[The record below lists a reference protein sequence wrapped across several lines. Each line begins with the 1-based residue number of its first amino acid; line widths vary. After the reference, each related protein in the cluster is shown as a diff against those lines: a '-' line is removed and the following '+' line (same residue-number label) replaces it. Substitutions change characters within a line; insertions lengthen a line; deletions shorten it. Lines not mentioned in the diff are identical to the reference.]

1 MKTLEFQG
9 VSQNLKYIF
18 TNKGIVPISNTILKE
33 SDYKFIDYSFE
44 NLNLAV
50 EIMMEHN
57 ELFYKNGVIKLTE
70 YTTASRKFL
79 NNLVEIF
86 QPQNSIQILSE
97 FETKV
102 GSKLLLLNESVDKN
116 IIENNVKNSWNYLKL
131 LVEDEVKWYNP
142 LSWNWKK
149 GAQNVANFAQ
159 QTATDVKD
167 WGKEQVKQIKQKG
180 IGTYLKDKASS
191 IWDSVKN
198 AVKSAYKCLTNNF
211 AECLFENLRKAV
223 LSPLG
228 MGAMVGVSFIPGV
241 GQAAD
246 VIVFGSL
253 LIWDVYKMLSGK
265 YESGEYKWSWIEIII
280 DAVCMLLPALFPI
293 LKGLLGGIKSVGQF
307 AAKALTKGGALMKA
321 FNLLKTGASK
331 LIGLIGKASAWIGE
345 KLGLTWLKNIGSRAE
360 SVVLNM
366 TKELEAASAAGKTFK
381 PKEALTQT
389 IQKGQ
394 QTLQKAGQ
402 NLTKRSSE
410 LKQFFRDGK
419 LIKPL
424 PVVLKSTGKT
434 IVITAALCSALGL
447 NGYSCLHKVS
457 NGHFSEEEINKA
469 FETIKSESN
478 VQKLNNLTDEDIKD
492 LQLF

>member
-1 MKTLEFQG
+1 MKTLQFQG

-159 QTATDVKD
+159 QAATDVKD
-167 WGKEQVKQIKQKG
+167 WGKEQVNQIKQKG
-180 IGTYLKDKASS
+180 LGTYLKDKASS

-211 AECLFENLRKAV
+211 AECLFENLRKAA
-223 LSPLG
+223 LSPVG
-228 MGAMVGVSFIPGV
+228 MGVMVGLSYAIPGV
-241 GQAAD
+241 GQVPD
-246 VIVFGSL
+246 IIVFGSL

-265 YESGEYKWSWIEIII
+265 YESGEYAWGWGDIII
-280 DAVCMLLPALFPI
+280 DSVMMLLPALGPI
-293 LKGLLGGIKSVGQF
+293 LKGLLGGVKSIGQF
-307 AAKALTKGGALMKA
+307 AAKAFTKGGALMKA
-321 FNLLKTGASK
+321 FNLLKAGASK
-331 LIGLIGKASAWIGE
+331 LIGFIGKASAWIGE
-345 KLGLTWLKNIGSRAE
+345 KLGLTWLKNIGPRAE
-360 SVVLNM
+360 SVVSNM
-366 TKELEAASAAGKTFK
+366 TKELEAASAAGRTLK

-389 IQKGQ
+389 IKKGQ
-394 QTLQKAGQ
+394 QTIQKAGQ
-402 NLTKRSSE
+402 ELSKKGSQ
-410 LKQFFRDGK
+410 LKQFFKDGK
-419 LIKPL
+419 LLNPV
-424 PVVLKSTGKT
+424 PVVARKTGKT
-434 IVITAALCSALGL
+434 IVLTAAFCAAMGVDGYTCGEKAE
-447 NGYSCLHKVS
+447 NGEFTQEMVDNYNKGIQNYENAQVS
-457 NGHFSEEEINKA
+457 QED
-469 FETIKSESN
+469 FEKFKIG
-478 VQKLNNLTDEDIKD
+478 
-492 LQLF
+492 

>member
-1 MKTLEFQG
+1 MKTLQFQG

-79 NNLVEIF
+79 NNLVEVF

-159 QTATDVKD
+159 QAATDVKD
-167 WGKEQVKQIKQKG
+167 WGKEQVNQIKQKG
-180 IGTYLKDKASS
+180 LGTYLKDKASS

-211 AECLFENLRKAV
+211 AECLFENLRKAA
-223 LSPLG
+223 LSPVG
-228 MGAMVGVSFIPGV
+228 MGVMVGLSYAIPGV
-241 GQAAD
+241 GQVPD
-246 VIVFGSL
+246 IIVFGSL

-265 YESGEYKWSWIEIII
+265 YESGEYAWGWGDIII
-280 DAVCMLLPALFPI
+280 DSVMMLLPALGPI
-293 LKGLLGGIKSVGQF
+293 LKGLLGGVKSIGQF
-307 AAKALTKGGALMKA
+307 AAKAFTKGGALMKA
-321 FNLLKTGASK
+321 FNLLKAGASK
-331 LIGLIGKASAWIGE
+331 LIGFIGKASAWIGE
-345 KLGLTWLKNIGSRAE
+345 KLGLTWLKNIGPRAE
-360 SVVLNM
+360 SVVSNM
-366 TKELEAASAAGKTFK
+366 TKELEAASAAGRTLK

-389 IQKGQ
+389 IKKGQ
-394 QTLQKAGQ
+394 QTIQKAGQ
-402 NLTKRSSE
+402 ELSKKGSQ
-410 LKQFFRDGK
+410 LKQFFKDGK
-419 LIKPL
+419 LLNPV
-424 PVVLKSTGKT
+424 PVVARKTGKT
-434 IVITAALCSALGL
+434 IVLTAAFCAAMGVDGYTCGEKAE
-447 NGYSCLHKVS
+447 NGEFTQEMVDNYNKGIQNYENAQVS
-457 NGHFSEEEINKA
+457 QED
-469 FETIKSESN
+469 FEKFKIG
-478 VQKLNNLTDEDIKD
+478 
-492 LQLF
+492 

>member
-1 MKTLEFQG
+1 MKTLQFQG

-142 LSWNWKK
+142 VSWNWKK

-159 QTATDVKD
+159 QAATDVKD

-180 IGTYLKDKASS
+180 LGTYLKDKASS

-211 AECLFENLRKAV
+211 AECLFENLRKAAM
-223 LSPLG
+223 SPVG
-228 MGAMVGVSFIPGV
+228 MGVMVGLSYAIPGV
-241 GQAAD
+241 GQVPD
-246 VIVFGSL
+246 IVVFGSL

-265 YESGEYKWSWIEIII
+265 YESGEYAWGWGDIII
-280 DAVCMLLPALFPI
+280 DSVMMLLPFLGPI
-293 LKGLLGGIKSVGQF
+293 LKGLLGGVKSIGQF
-307 AAKALTKGGALMKA
+307 AAKAFTKGGALMKA
-321 FNLLKTGASK
+321 FNLLKAGASK
-331 LIGLIGKASAWIGE
+331 LIGFIGKASAWIGE
-345 KLGLTWLKNIGSRAE
+345 KLGLTWLKNIGPRAE
-360 SVVLNM
+360 SVVSNM
-366 TKELEAASAAGKTFK
+366 TKELEAASAAGRTFK

-389 IQKGQ
+389 IKKGQ
-394 QTLQKAGQ
+394 QTIQKAGQ
-402 NLTKRSSE
+402 ELSKKGSQ
-410 LKQFFRDGK
+410 LKQFFKDGK
-419 LIKPL
+419 LL
-424 PVVLKSTGKT
+424 NPVPVIARKTGKT
-434 IVITAALCSALGL
+434 IVLTAAFCAAMGVDGYTCEEKAE
-447 NGYSCLHKVS
+447 NGEFTQEMVDNYNKGIQNYENAQVS
-457 NGHFSEEEINKA
+457 QED
-469 FETIKSESN
+469 FEKFKIG
-478 VQKLNNLTDEDIKD
+478 
-492 LQLF
+492 

>member
-1 MKTLEFQG
+1 MKTLQFQG

-159 QTATDVKD
+159 QAATDVKD

-211 AECLFENLRKAV
+211 AECLFENLRKAAM
-223 LSPLG
+223 SPVG
-228 MGAMVGVSFIPGV
+228 MGVMVGLSYAIPGV
-241 GQAAD
+241 GQVPD
-246 VIVFGSL
+246 IIVFGSL

-265 YESGEYKWSWIEIII
+265 YESGEYAWGWGDIII
-280 DAVCMLLPALFPI
+280 DSVMMLLPALGPI
-293 LKGLLGGIKSVGQF
+293 LKGLLGGVKSIGQF
-307 AAKALTKGGALMKA
+307 AAKAFTKGGALMKA
-321 FNLLKTGASK
+321 FNLLKAGASK
-331 LIGLIGKASAWIGE
+331 LIGFIGKASAWIGE
-345 KLGLTWLKNIGSRAE
+345 KLGLTWLKNIGPRAE
-360 SVVLNM
+360 SVVSNM
-366 TKELEAASAAGKTFK
+366 TKELEAASAAGRTFK

-389 IQKGQ
+389 IKKGQ
-394 QTLQKAGQ
+394 QTIQKAGQ
-402 NLTKRSSE
+402 ELSKKGSQ
-410 LKQFFRDGK
+410 LKQFFKDGK
-419 LIKPL
+419 LLNPV
-424 PVVLKSTGKT
+424 PVVARKTGKV
-434 IVITAALCSALGL
+434 IVLTAAFCASMGVDGYTCEEKAE
-447 NGYSCLHKVS
+447 NGEFTQEMVDNYNKGIQNYENAQVS
-457 NGHFSEEEINKA
+457 QED
-469 FETIKSESN
+469 FEKFKIG
-478 VQKLNNLTDEDIKD
+478 
-492 LQLF
+492 

>member
-1 MKTLEFQG
+1 MKTLQFQG

-159 QTATDVKD
+159 QAATDVKD

-180 IGTYLKDKASS
+180 LGTYLKDKASS

-211 AECLFENLRKAV
+211 AECLFENLRKAAM
-223 LSPLG
+223 SPVG
-228 MGAMVGVSFIPGV
+228 MGVMVGLSYAIPGV
-241 GQAAD
+241 GQVPD
-246 VIVFGSL
+246 IIVFGSL

-265 YESGEYKWSWIEIII
+265 YESGEYAWGWGDIII
-280 DAVCMLLPALFPI
+280 DSVMMLLPALGPI
-293 LKGLLGGIKSVGQF
+293 LKGLLGGVKSIGQF
-307 AAKALTKGGALMKA
+307 AAKAFTKGGALMKA
-321 FNLLKTGASK
+321 FNLLKAGASK
-331 LIGLIGKASAWIGE
+331 LIGFIGKASAWIGE
-345 KLGLTWLKNIGSRAE
+345 KLGLTWLKNIGPRAE
-360 SVVLNM
+360 SVVSNM
-366 TKELEAASAAGKTFK
+366 TKELEAASAAGRTFK

-389 IQKGQ
+389 IKKGQ
-394 QTLQKAGQ
+394 QTIQKAGQ
-402 NLTKRSSE
+402 ELSKKGSQ
-410 LKQFFRDGK
+410 LKQFFKDGK
-419 LIKPL
+419 LLNPV
-424 PVVLKSTGKT
+424 PVVARKTGKV
-434 IVITAALCSALGL
+434 IVLTAAFCASMGVDGYTCEEKAE
-447 NGYSCLHKVS
+447 NGEFTQEMVDNYNKGIQNYENAQVS
-457 NGHFSEEEINKA
+457 QED
-469 FETIKSESN
+469 FEKFKIG
-478 VQKLNNLTDEDIKD
+478 
-492 LQLF
+492 

>member
-1 MKTLEFQG
+1 MKTLQFQG

-159 QTATDVKD
+159 QAATDVKD

-211 AECLFENLRKAV
+211 AECLFENLRKAAM
-223 LSPLG
+223 SPVG
-228 MGAMVGVSFIPGV
+228 MGVMVGLSYAIPGV
-241 GQAAD
+241 GQVPD
-246 VIVFGSL
+246 IIVFGSL

-265 YESGEYKWSWIEIII
+265 YESGEYAWGWGDIII
-280 DAVCMLLPALFPI
+280 DSVMMLLPALGPI
-293 LKGLLGGIKSVGQF
+293 LKGLLGGVKSIGQF
-307 AAKALTKGGALMKA
+307 AAKAFTKGGALMKA
-321 FNLLKTGASK
+321 FNLLKAGASK
-331 LIGLIGKASAWIGE
+331 LIGFIGKASAWIGE
-345 KLGLTWLKNIGSRAE
+345 KLGLTWLKNIGPRAE
-360 SVVLNM
+360 SVVSNM
-366 TKELEAASAAGKTFK
+366 TKELEAASAAGRTFK

-389 IQKGQ
+389 IKKGQ
-394 QTLQKAGQ
+394 QTIQKAGQ
-402 NLTKRSSE
+402 ELSQKGSQ
-410 LKQFFRDGK
+410 LKQFFKDGK
-419 LIKPL
+419 LLNPV
-424 PVVLKSTGKT
+424 PVVAKKTGKV
-434 IVITAALCSALGL
+434 IVLTAAFCAAMGVDGYTCEEKAE
-447 NGYSCLHKVS
+447 NGEFTQEMVDNYNKGIQNYENAQVS
-457 NGHFSEEEINKA
+457 QED
-469 FETIKSESN
+469 FEKFKIG
-478 VQKLNNLTDEDIKD
+478 
-492 LQLF
+492 

>member
-79 NNLVEIF
+79 NNLVEVF

-159 QTATDVKD
+159 QAATDVKD
-167 WGKEQVKQIKQKG
+167 WGKEQVNQIKQKG
-180 IGTYLKDKASS
+180 LGTYLKDKASS

-211 AECLFENLRKAV
+211 AECLFENLRKAA
-223 LSPLG
+223 LSPVG
-228 MGAMVGVSFIPGV
+228 MGVMVGLSYAIPGV
-241 GQAAD
+241 GQVPD
-246 VIVFGSL
+246 IIVFGSL

-265 YESGEYKWSWIEIII
+265 YESGEYAWGWGDIII
-280 DAVCMLLPALFPI
+280 DSVMMLLPALGPI
-293 LKGLLGGIKSVGQF
+293 LKGLLGGVKSIGQF
-307 AAKALTKGGALMKA
+307 AAKAFTKGGALMKA
-321 FNLLKTGASK
+321 FNLLKAGASK
-331 LIGLIGKASAWIGE
+331 LIGFIGKASAWIGE
-345 KLGLTWLKNIGSRAE
+345 KLGLTWLKNIGPRAE
-360 SVVLNM
+360 SVVSNM

-389 IQKGQ
+389 IKKGQ
-394 QTLQKAGQ
+394 QTIQKAGQ
-402 NLTKRSSE
+402 ELSQKGSQ
-410 LKQFFRDGK
+410 LKQFFKDGK
-419 LIKPL
+419 LLNPV
-424 PVVLKSTGKT
+424 PVVARKTGKT
-434 IVITAALCSALGL
+434 IVLTAAFCAAMGVDGYTCGEKAE
-447 NGYSCLHKVS
+447 NGEFTQEMVDNYNKGIQNYENAQVS
-457 NGHFSEEEINKA
+457 QED
-469 FETIKSESN
+469 FEKFKIG
-478 VQKLNNLTDEDIKD
+478 
-492 LQLF
+492 

>member
-1 MKTLEFQG
+1 MKTLQFQG

-142 LSWNWKK
+142 VSWNWKK

-159 QTATDVKD
+159 QAATDVKD

-180 IGTYLKDKASS
+180 LGTYLKDKASS

-211 AECLFENLRKAV
+211 AECLFENLRKAAM
-223 LSPLG
+223 SPVG
-228 MGAMVGVSFIPGV
+228 MGVMVGLSYAIPGV
-241 GQAAD
+241 GQVPD
-246 VIVFGSL
+246 IVVFGSL

-265 YESGEYKWSWIEIII
+265 YESGEYAWGWGDIII
-280 DAVCMLLPALFPI
+280 DSVMMLLPFLGPI
-293 LKGLLGGIKSVGQF
+293 LKGLLGGVKSIGQF
-307 AAKALTKGGALMKA
+307 AAKAFTKGGALMKA
-321 FNLLKTGASK
+321 FNLLKAGASK
-331 LIGLIGKASAWIGE
+331 LIGFIGKASAWIGE
-345 KLGLTWLKNIGSRAE
+345 KLGLTWLKNIGPRAE
-360 SVVLNM
+360 SVVSNM
-366 TKELEAASAAGKTFK
+366 TKELEAASAAGRTFK

-389 IQKGQ
+389 IKKGQ
-394 QTLQKAGQ
+394 QTIQKAGQ
-402 NLTKRSSE
+402 ELSKKGSQ
-410 LKQFFRDGK
+410 LKQFFKDGK
-419 LIKPL
+419 LL
-424 PVVLKSTGKT
+424 NPVPVIARKTGKT
-434 IVITAALCSALGL
+434 IVLTAAFCAAMGVDGYTCEEKAE
-447 NGYSCLHKVS
+447 NGEFTQEMVDNYNKGIQNYENAQVS
-457 NGHFSEEEINKA
+457 
-469 FETIKSESN
+469 
-478 VQKLNNLTDEDIKD
+478 QEDFKKFKIG
-492 LQLF
+492 

>member
-1 MKTLEFQG
+1 MKTLQFQG

-159 QTATDVKD
+159 QAATDVKD

-211 AECLFENLRKAV
+211 AECLFENLRKAAM
-223 LSPLG
+223 SPVG
-228 MGAMVGVSFIPGV
+228 MGVMVGLSYAIPGV
-241 GQAAD
+241 GQVPD
-246 VIVFGSL
+246 IIVFGSL

-265 YESGEYKWSWIEIII
+265 YESGEYAWGWGDIII
-280 DAVCMLLPALFPI
+280 DSVMMLLPALGPI
-293 LKGLLGGIKSVGQF
+293 LKGLLGGVKSIGQF
-307 AAKALTKGGALMKA
+307 AAKAFTKGGALMKA
-321 FNLLKTGASK
+321 FNLLKAGASK
-331 LIGLIGKASAWIGE
+331 LIGFIGKASAWIGE
-345 KLGLTWLKNIGSRAE
+345 KLGLTWLKNIGPRAE
-360 SVVLNM
+360 SVVSNM

-389 IQKGQ
+389 IKKGQ
-394 QTLQKAGQ
+394 QTIQKAGQ
-402 NLTKRSSE
+402 ELSKKGSQ
-410 LKQFFRDGK
+410 LKQFFKDGK
-419 LIKPL
+419 LLNPV
-424 PVVLKSTGKT
+424 PVVARKTGKV
-434 IVITAALCSALGL
+434 IVLTAAFCASMGVDGYTCEEKAE
-447 NGYSCLHKVS
+447 NGEFTQEMVDNYNKGIQNYENAQVS
-457 NGHFSEEEINKA
+457 QED
-469 FETIKSESN
+469 FEKFKIG
-478 VQKLNNLTDEDIKD
+478 
-492 LQLF
+492 

>member
-1 MKTLEFQG
+1 MKTLQFQG

-159 QTATDVKD
+159 QTTTDVKD

-211 AECLFENLRKAV
+211 AECLFENLRKAAM
-223 LSPLG
+223 SPVG
-228 MGAMVGVSFIPGV
+228 MGVMVGLSYAIPGV
-241 GQAAD
+241 GQVPD
-246 VIVFGSL
+246 IIVFGSL

-265 YESGEYKWSWIEIII
+265 YESGEYAWGWGDIII
-280 DAVCMLLPALFPI
+280 DSVMMLLPALGPI
-293 LKGLLGGIKSVGQF
+293 LKGLLGGVKSIGQF
-307 AAKALTKGGALMKA
+307 AAKAFTKGGALMKA
-321 FNLLKTGASK
+321 FNLLKAGASK
-331 LIGLIGKASAWIGE
+331 LIGFIGKASAWIGE
-345 KLGLTWLKNIGSRAE
+345 KLGLTWLKNIGPRAE
-360 SVVLNM
+360 SVVSNM

-389 IQKGQ
+389 IKKGQ
-394 QTLQKAGQ
+394 QTIQKAGQ
-402 NLTKRSSE
+402 ELSKKGSQ
-410 LKQFFRDGK
+410 LKQFFKDGK
-419 LIKPL
+419 LLNPV
-424 PVVLKSTGKT
+424 PVVAKKTGKV
-434 IVITAALCSALGL
+434 IVLTAAFCAAMGVDGYTCEEKAE
-447 NGYSCLHKVS
+447 NGEFTQEMVDNYNKGIQNYENAQVS
-457 NGHFSEEEINKA
+457 QED
-469 FETIKSESN
+469 FEKFKIG
-478 VQKLNNLTDEDIKD
+478 
-492 LQLF
+492 

>member
-1 MKTLEFQG
+1 MKTLQFQG

-142 LSWNWKK
+142 VSWNWKK

-159 QTATDVKD
+159 QAATDVKD

-180 IGTYLKDKASS
+180 LGTYLKDKASS

-211 AECLFENLRKAV
+211 AECLFENLRKAAM
-223 LSPLG
+223 SPVG
-228 MGAMVGVSFIPGV
+228 MGVMVGLSYAIPGV
-241 GQAAD
+241 GQVPD
-246 VIVFGSL
+246 IIVFGSL

-265 YESGEYKWSWIEIII
+265 YESGEYAWGWGDIII
-280 DAVCMLLPALFPI
+280 DSVMMLLPFLGPI
-293 LKGLLGGIKSVGQF
+293 LKGLLGGVKSIGQF
-307 AAKALTKGGALMKA
+307 AAKAFTKGGALMKA
-321 FNLLKTGASK
+321 FNLLKSGASK
-331 LIGLIGKASAWIGE
+331 LIGFIGKASAWIGE
-345 KLGLTWLKNIGSRAE
+345 KLGLTWLKNIGPRAE
-360 SVVLNM
+360 SVVSNM
-366 TKELEAASAAGKTFK
+366 TKELEAASAAGRTFK

-389 IQKGQ
+389 IKKGQ
-394 QTLQKAGQ
+394 QTIQKAGQ
-402 NLTKRSSE
+402 ELSKKGSQ
-410 LKQFFRDGK
+410 LKQFFKDGK
-419 LIKPL
+419 LLNPV
-424 PVVLKSTGKT
+424 PVVARKTGKV
-434 IVITAALCSALGL
+434 IVLTAAFCAAMGVDGYTCEEKAE
-447 NGYSCLHKVS
+447 NGEFTQEMVDNYNKGIQNYENAQVS
-457 NGHFSEEEINKA
+457 RED
-469 FETIKSESN
+469 FEKFKIG
-478 VQKLNNLTDEDIKD
+478 
-492 LQLF
+492 

>member
-1 MKTLEFQG
+1 MKTLQFQG

-159 QTATDVKD
+159 QAATDVKD

-211 AECLFENLRKAV
+211 AECLFENLRKAAM
-223 LSPLG
+223 SPVG
-228 MGAMVGVSFIPGV
+228 MGVMVGLSYAIPGV
-241 GQAAD
+241 GQVPD
-246 VIVFGSL
+246 IIVFGSL

-265 YESGEYKWSWIEIII
+265 YESGEYAWGWGDIII
-280 DAVCMLLPALFPI
+280 DSVMMLLPALGPI
-293 LKGLLGGIKSVGQF
+293 LKGLLGGVKSIGQF
-307 AAKALTKGGALMKA
+307 AAKTFTKGGALMKA
-321 FNLLKTGASK
+321 FNLLKAGASK
-331 LIGLIGKASAWIGE
+331 LIGFIGKASAWIGE
-345 KLGLTWLKNIGSRAE
+345 KLGLTWLKNIGPRAE
-360 SVVLNM
+360 SVVSNM
-366 TKELEAASAAGKTFK
+366 TKELEAASAAGRTLK

-389 IQKGQ
+389 IKKGQ
-394 QTLQKAGQ
+394 QTIQKAGQ
-402 NLTKRSSE
+402 ELSKKGSQ
-410 LKQFFRDGK
+410 LKQFFKDGK
-419 LIKPL
+419 LLNPV
-424 PVVLKSTGKT
+424 PVVARKTGKV
-434 IVITAALCSALGL
+434 IVLTAAFCASMGVDGYTCEEKAE
-447 NGYSCLHKVS
+447 NGEFTQEMVDNYNKGIQNYENAQVS
-457 NGHFSEEEINKA
+457 QED
-469 FETIKSESN
+469 FEKFKIG
-478 VQKLNNLTDEDIKD
+478 
-492 LQLF
+492 